1 MSARYPYITKAL
13 KWLVGYL
20 IGCVLPLAIG
30 YYLGVQ
36 KGQEIGRLEMKCA
49 IFGVMDRFSG
59 DDKSPGD
66 GCERTNR
73 GAA

>member
-1 MSARYPYITKAL
+1 MIARYPNITSAL
-13 KWLVGYL
+13 KWLGSYL

-49 IFGVMDRFSG
+49 FMAVFERLDDAKPGPGTITFGC
-59 DDKSPGD
+59 DKRES
-66 GCERTNR
+66 
-73 GAA
+73 